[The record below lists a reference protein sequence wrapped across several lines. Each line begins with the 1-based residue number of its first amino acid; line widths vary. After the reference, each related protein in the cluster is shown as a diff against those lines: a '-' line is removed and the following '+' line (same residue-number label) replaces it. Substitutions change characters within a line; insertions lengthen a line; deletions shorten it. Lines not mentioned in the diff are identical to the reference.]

1 MRPGKIVCVGRNYSA
16 HAAELGNEV
25 PKFPLIFI
33 KPSSAVIGSGENIV
47 YPSFSKEMHH
57 EVELVIKIGST
68 IKDAS
73 PDQAVEAIE
82 AYTVG
87 LDMTLRDIQAEL
99 KTKGHPWTIAKCFD
113 TSAVIG
119 QFKLVS
125 EYIPNFREK
134 ISLKIN
140 GEIRQE
146 APLSLMLFKPVEL
159 ITYIS
164 GMMTLEKGDY
174 IMTGTPAGVGQVNKG
189 DVLEASVENIATLSV
204 SVE

>member
-1 MRPGKIVCVGRNYSA
+1 MRPGKIVCVGRNYAA

-47 YPSFSKEMHH
+47 YPSFSQEMHH
-57 EVELVIKIGST
+57 EVELVIKIGAT
-68 IKDAS
+68 IKNAS
-73 PDQAVEAIE
+73 PDQAAEAIE

-119 QFKLVS
+119 QFKQVS
-125 EYIPNFREK
+125 EYIPNFKEK

-140 GEIRQE
+140 GETRQE

-159 ITYIS
+159 VTYIS
-164 GMMTLEKGDY
+164 GLMTLEKGDY

>member
-1 MRPGKIVCVGRNYSA
+1 MRPGKIVCVGRNYAA

>member
-1 MRPGKIVCVGRNYSA
+1 MRPGKIVCVGRNYAA

-33 KPSSAVIGSGENIV
+33 KPSSAVIGSGGNIV

-68 IKDAS
+68 IKNAS
-73 PDQAVEAIE
+73 PDQAAEAIE

-119 QFKLVS
+119 QFKQVS
-125 EYIPNFREK
+125 EYIPNFAEK
-134 ISLKIN
+134 ITLKIN

-146 APLSLMLFKPVEL
+146 APLKLMLFKPVEL

-164 GMMTLEKGDY
+164 GLMTLEKGDY

-204 SVE
+204 RVE